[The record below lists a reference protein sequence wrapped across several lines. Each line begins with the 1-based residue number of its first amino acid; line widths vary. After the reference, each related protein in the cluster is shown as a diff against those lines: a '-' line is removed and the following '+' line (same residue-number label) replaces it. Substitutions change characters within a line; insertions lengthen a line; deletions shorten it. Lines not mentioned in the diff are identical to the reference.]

1 MVKGPKHSLNLHG
14 CISFRLFDNSE
25 KKNGSKGFVLV
36 VCEVLRLFVKSMAV
50 FMANCFISMKE
61 NQLEKFC
68 LSNI

>member
-25 KKNGSKGFVLV
+25 KKGFVLV